1 VTDLVEGLHRLATSG
16 EHTPVNLG
24 NPEET
29 TLLELAA
36 AIIEATGSSSEL
48 VHQALPIDDPKVR
61 RPDIT
66 KAKRLLGWE
75 PVVPL
80 PQGLA
85 EVVAFERTNH
95 SHALTAL
102 M

>member
-1 VTDLVEGLHRLATSG
+1 MQSDWRE
-16 EHTPVNLG
+16 PVNIGSDHMVSINGLVDLIAGIAGKTIRKRHITGPLG
-24 NPEET
+24 
-29 TLLELAA
+29 
-36 AIIEATGSSSEL
+36 
-48 VHQALPIDDPKVR
+48 VR
-61 RPDIT
+61 GRNSDNT
-66 KAKRLLGWE
+66 KILSLLGWE